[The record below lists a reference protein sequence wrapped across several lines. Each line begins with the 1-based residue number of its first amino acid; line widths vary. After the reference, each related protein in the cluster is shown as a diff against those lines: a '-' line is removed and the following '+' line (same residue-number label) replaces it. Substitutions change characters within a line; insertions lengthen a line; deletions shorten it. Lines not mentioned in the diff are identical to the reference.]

1 MLLPVASAANDVEAQ
16 LIAGRLRD
24 AGIEAVT
31 RSTGIPQLGLAG
43 AASVY
48 VDEHDEARARD
59 LLADPELS
67 DEELAEL
74 SEQAGRDASG

>member
-1 MLLPVASAANDVEAQ
+1 MLVPVASAANDVEAQ
-16 LIAGRLRD
+16 IIASRLRD

-31 RSTGIPQLGLAG
+31 RGTGIPLLGVSG

-48 VDEHDEARARD
+48 VDEHLGARARD
-59 LLADPELS
+59 VLAAPQFS

-74 SEQAGRDASG
+74 SEQAARDAD

>member
-1 MLLPVASAANDVEAQ
+1 MLVPVASAANDVEAQ
-16 LIAGRLRD
+16 MIASRLRD

-31 RSTGIPQLGLAG
+31 KGTGIPQLGVSG

-48 VDEHDEARARD
+48 VDEQLEARARD
-59 LLADPELS
+59 VLTTPQFS

-74 SEQAGRDASG
+74 SEQAARDAE